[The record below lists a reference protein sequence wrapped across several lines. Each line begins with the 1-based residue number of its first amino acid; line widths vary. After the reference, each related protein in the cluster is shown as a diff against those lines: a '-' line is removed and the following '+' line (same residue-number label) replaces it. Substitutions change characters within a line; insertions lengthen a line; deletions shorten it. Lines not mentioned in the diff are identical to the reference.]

1 MRRHLA
7 WAGAWGW
14 PSPDVAFGRLWSARA
29 KNRPMDP
36 ARRSET
42 DDWNEHWL
50 SYARSARLNPAQAYR
65 RELIF
70 GALGLQ
76 GSRKPVRLLDL
87 GSGTGDFAAEVLAVD
102 RDAEV
107 VGLDLSASGVKIA
120 SEKVP
125 RARFF
130 EQDFTKPLTLPAAY
144 RGWATHAV
152 CSELLEHLDD
162 PVAMLANIRPLLAP
176 GCRVVITVPAGPMS
190 AFDKHIGH
198 RRHFRPST
206 LERTLRDAGLEG
218 VDVRGAGF
226 PFFNAYRLVVLARG
240 SKLIEDARGGEEE
253 LPFTAQAMMRVFS
266 LLFRLNTARTS
277 LGWQLLA
284 IGAVPG

>member
-1 MRRHLA
+1 
-7 WAGAWGW
+7 
-14 PSPDVAFGRLWSARA
+14 
-29 KNRPMDP
+29 MDP
-36 ARRSET
+36 ARRRET

-70 GALGLQ
+70 GALGLNT
-76 GSRKPVRLLDL
+76 SRNGVRLLDL
-87 GSGTGDFAAEVLAVD
+87 GSGTGDFAAEVLEV
-102 RDAEV
+102 RPDAEV
-107 VGLDLSASGVKIA
+107 VGLDLSPSGVRIA

-125 RARFF
+125 QAKFF
-130 EQDFTKPLTLPAAY
+130 VQDFTKPLTLPGTY

-162 PVAMLANIRPLLAP
+162 PVAMLSNIRPLLAP
-176 GCRVVITVPAGPMS
+176 GCRVVVTVPAGPMS
-190 AFDKHIGH
+190 AFDRHIGH
-198 RRHFRPST
+198 RRHFRPAM
-206 LERTLRDAGLEG
+206 LERTLVEAGLDV

-240 SKLIEDARGGEEE
+240 SKLIEDARGGDEE
-253 LPFTAQAMMRVFS
+253 LPLTAQLMMRAFS
-266 LLFRLNTARTS
+266 LLFRLNTARTR